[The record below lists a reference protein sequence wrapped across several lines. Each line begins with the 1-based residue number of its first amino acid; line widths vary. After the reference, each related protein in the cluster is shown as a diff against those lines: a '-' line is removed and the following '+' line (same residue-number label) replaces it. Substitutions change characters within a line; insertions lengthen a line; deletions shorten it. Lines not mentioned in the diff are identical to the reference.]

1 MQRQVMHVPLPRAP
15 RNAPMTSDHPHAL
28 RFLARLAIALLVLM
42 TLAGVVWH
50 GIKLENAERIW
61 KNVLDRPNGPLSF
74 RFFPTVSGCNRRDPP
89 WSPRREGRSRSF
101 LANNFVESTRA
112 RRATTRG
119 DECDRQN
126 RAAGSCHGCRL
137 PGPGAGNVPS
147 RCSNHCRAPAWICTL
162 LPRSRRCQTDRG
174 LVGVRVNPLSNEDDQ
189 RQPRG

>member
-15 RNAPMTSDHPHAL
+15 RNAPMSSDHPHAL

-61 KNVLDRPNGPLSF
+61 KNVLDRPHGPLSF
-74 RFFPTVSGCNRRDPP
+74 RFFLQPSVAVIVAIRHGLQDAKY
-89 WSPRREGRSRSF
+89 GRAPF

-112 RRATTRG
+112 RHATTRG

-137 PGPGAGNVPS
+137 PGPGAGHVPS
-147 RCSNHCRAPAWICTL
+147 RRSWIRPNL
-162 LPRSRRCQTDRG
+162 DALRHG
-174 LVGVRVNPLSNEDDQ
+174 
-189 RQPRG
+189 